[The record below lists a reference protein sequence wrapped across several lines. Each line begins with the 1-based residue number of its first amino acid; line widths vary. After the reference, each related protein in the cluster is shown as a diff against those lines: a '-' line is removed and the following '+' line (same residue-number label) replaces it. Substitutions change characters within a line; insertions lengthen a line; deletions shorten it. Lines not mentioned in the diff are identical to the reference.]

1 MVGLSDKK
9 FHFSLILHL
18 YLGMKKALFFCLF
31 LLSCLTIWSQTSK
44 GNAYNKQDTVFL
56 EKLMQSKPELFKH
69 ILTYPDS
76 FQVQI
81 VYTQI
86 NRDAKNKPSFKEYAY
101 HLGKQYFYPAS
112 TVKMP
117 IAFLALQKL
126 KDLDIKGLDRNTTM
140 VTDSAY
146 PGQTM
151 VYNQPNSIDGRATIE
166 NYVKQ
171 IFLVSDNDAFNR
183 LYEFLGQEY
192 IQQLLIQKG
201 YPEMAIRHRLDV
213 SMTADQNRATNP
225 ILFYDSSSKPIYQ
238 QAAQYSK
245 AIFPKKSIQ
254 MGKGF
259 YKNGQLI
266 NSPFD
271 FSEKNNVPLI
281 NQHHILQSVLFPESV
296 NKKQRFQWQTG
307 VDSFVLRWMSS
318 FPRESRFPNYDT
330 GHYWDTY
337 CKFLLYGSE
346 KVTIPSSVR
355 IFNKVGDA
363 YGFLTDIAY
372 VVDFDNHV
380 EFLVS
385 ATISCNSDGIY
396 NDDKYDYDRIGYP
409 FLKNLG
415 QLLLDYEKTRERRF
429 LPDLSKFQMI
439 R

>member
-1 MVGLSDKK
+1 
-9 FHFSLILHL
+9 
-18 YLGMKKALFFCLF
+18 MKKALFSILLLQICLVN
-31 LLSCLTIWSQTSK
+31 WSQSNQ
-44 GNAYNKQDTVFL
+44 GNKTHQIDTIFL
-56 EKLMQSKPELFKH
+56 EKLMHSKPTLFKH
-69 ILTYPDS
+69 ILAYPDS

-86 NRDAKNKPSFKEYAY
+86 NRDAKNKPSFKDFTY

-117 IAFLALQKL
+117 IAFLALEKL
-126 KDLDIKGLDRNTTM
+126 KDLDIKGLDKNSTM

-146 PGQTM
+146 SGQTL
-151 VYNQPNSIDGRATIE
+151 VYNQPNSKDGRATIE
-166 NYVKQ
+166 NYIKQ
-171 IFLVSDNDAFNR
+171 IFLVSDNDAYNR
-183 LYEFLGQEY
+183 LYEFLGQAT
-192 IQQLLIQKG
+192 IQEKLIKKG

-225 ILFYDSSSKPIYQ
+225 ILFYDTSSNLIYQ
-238 QAAQYSK
+238 QAAQFSN
-245 AIFPKKSIQ
+245 AVFPKKSIL

-259 YKNGQLI
+259 YKNGQLS

-281 NQHHILQSVLFPESV
+281 DQHHILQTVIFPEAV
-296 NKKQRFQWQTG
+296 KQKHRFQWERG

-318 FPRESRFPNYDT
+318 YPRESSYPNYDST
-330 GHYWDTY
+330 HYWDAY

-346 KVTIPSSVR
+346 KGSLPSGIR

-372 VVDFDNHV
+372 IVDFDNKV
-380 EFLVS
+380 EFLLS

-415 QLLLDYEKTRERRF
+415 QLVLDYEKTRERKF
-429 LPDLSKFQMI
+429 QPDLSRFQFQ

>member
-1 MVGLSDKK
+1 MNKALL
-9 FHFSLILHL
+9 LIL
-18 YLGMKKALFFCLF
+18 
-31 LLSCLTIWSQTSK
+31 LLLLQSTSWSQPTL
-44 GNAYNKQDTVFL
+44 NKSIGKIDTVFL
-56 EKLMQSKPELFKH
+56 EQLMQTKPALFQH
-69 ILTYPDS
+69 ILANRDS
-76 FQVQI
+76 LNVQI

-86 NRDAKNKPSFKEYAY
+86 NRDAKNKPSFKEF
-101 HLGKQYFYPAS
+101 HFNLGKQYFYPAS

-117 IAFLALQKL
+117 IAFLALEKL
-126 KDLDIKGLDRNTTM
+126 QTLGIKGLDKQTTM

-151 VYNQPNSIDGRATIE
+151 VYNQPNSLDGRATIE

-183 LYEFLGQEY
+183 LYEFLGQAY
-192 IQQLLIQKG
+192 IQQQLSQKG
-201 YPEMAIRHRLDV
+201 YPEMVIRHRLDV

-225 ILFYDSSSKPIYQ
+225 ILFYDSSSKLIYQ
-238 QAAQYSK
+238 QAGGYSQ
-245 AIFPKKSIQ
+245 AIFPKKTIQ

-296 NKKQRFQWQTG
+296 NKKQRFQWQPG
-307 VDSFVLRWMSS
+307 IDSFVLRWMSS
-318 FPRESRFPNYDT
+318 YPRESGFPNYDT
-330 GHYWDTY
+330 AQYWDAY

-346 KVTIPSSVR
+346 KGSLPSGVR

-372 VVDFDNHV
+372 VVDFDNRV

-396 NDDKYDYDRIGYP
+396 NDDKYDYQSLGYP

-415 QLLLDYEKTRERRF
+415 QLLLNYEKSRERKY
-429 LPDLSKFQMI
+429 LPDLSRFQMI

>member
-1 MVGLSDKK
+1 MN
-9 FHFSLILHL
+9 
-18 YLGMKKALFFCLF
+18 KALLWILLLLF
-31 LLSCLTIWSQTSK
+31 QSNSWSQPTKSK
-44 GNAYNKQDTVFL
+44 TMGKTDTVFL
-56 EKLMQSKPELFKH
+56 EQLMQTKPALFQH
-69 ILTYPDS
+69 ILTNRDS
-76 FQVQI
+76 LNVQI

-86 NRDAKNKPSFKEYAY
+86 NRDAKNKPSFKEF
-101 HLGKQYFYPAS
+101 HFNLGKQYFYPAS

-117 IAFLALQKL
+117 IALLALEKL
-126 KDLDIKGLDRNTTM
+126 QTLGIKGLDKQTTM
-140 VTDSAY
+140 VTDSSY

-183 LYEFLGQEY
+183 LYEFLGQAY
-192 IQQLLIQKG
+192 IQQQLTQKG

-225 ILFYDSSSKPIYQ
+225 ILFYDSSSKLIHQ

-245 AIFPKKSIQ
+245 AIFPKKTIQ

-281 NQHHILQSVLFPESV
+281 DQHHILQSVLFPESV

-330 GHYWDTY
+330 AHYWDTY

-346 KVTIPSSVR
+346 KVTVPSSVR

-396 NDDKYDYDRIGYP
+396 NDDKYDYERIGYP

-415 QLLLDYEKTRERRF
+415 QLLLDYEKTRERKF
-429 LPDLSKFQMI
+429 QPDLSKFQMI

>member
-1 MVGLSDKK
+1 
-9 FHFSLILHL
+9 
-18 YLGMKKALFFCLF
+18 
-31 LLSCLTIWSQTSK
+31 
-44 GNAYNKQDTVFL
+44 
-56 EKLMQSKPELFKH
+56 
-69 ILTYPDS
+69 
-76 FQVQI
+76 
-81 VYTQI
+81 
-86 NRDAKNKPSFKEYAY
+86 
-101 HLGKQYFYPAS
+101 
-112 TVKMP
+112 
-117 IAFLALQKL
+117 
-126 KDLDIKGLDRNTTM
+126 
-140 VTDSAY
+140 
-146 PGQTM
+146 
-151 VYNQPNSIDGRATIE
+151 
-166 NYVKQ
+166 
-171 IFLVSDNDAFNR
+171 
-183 LYEFLGQEY
+183 
-192 IQQLLIQKG
+192 
-201 YPEMAIRHRLDV
+201 
-213 SMTADQNRATNP
+213 
-225 ILFYDSSSKPIYQ
+225 
-238 QAAQYSK
+238 
-245 AIFPKKSIQ
+245 

-281 NQHHILQSVLFPESV
+281 DQHHILQSVLFPESV

-330 GHYWDTY
+330 AHYWDTY

-346 KVTIPSSVR
+346 KVTVPSSVR

-396 NDDKYDYDRIGYP
+396 NDDKYDYERIGYP

-415 QLLLDYEKTRERRF
+415 QLLLDYEKTRERKF
-429 LPDLSKFQMI
+429 QPDLSKFQMI

>member
-1 MVGLSDKK
+1 
-9 FHFSLILHL
+9 
-18 YLGMKKALFFCLF
+18 MKKALFSILLLQICLVN
-31 LLSCLTIWSQTSK
+31 WSQSNQ
-44 GNAYNKQDTVFL
+44 GNKTHQIDTIFL
-56 EKLMQSKPELFKH
+56 EKLMHSKPALFKH
-69 ILTYPDS
+69 ILANPDS

-86 NRDAKNKPSFKEYAY
+86 NRDAKNKPSFKDYAY

-117 IAFLALQKL
+117 IAFLALEKL
-126 KDLDIKGLDRNTTM
+126 KDLDIKGLDKNSTM

-146 PGQTM
+146 SGQTL
-151 VYNQPNSIDGRATIE
+151 VYNQPNSKDGRATIE
-166 NYVKQ
+166 NYIKQ
-171 IFLVSDNDAFNR
+171 IFLVSDNDAYNR
-183 LYEFLGQEY
+183 LYEFLGQAT
-192 IQQLLIQKG
+192 IQEKLIKKG

-225 ILFYDSSSKPIYQ
+225 ILFYDTSSNLIYQ
-238 QAAQYSK
+238 QAAQFSN
-245 AIFPKKSIQ
+245 AVFPKKSIL

-259 YKNGQLI
+259 YKNGQI
-266 NSPFD
+266 SNSPFD

-281 NQHHILQSVLFPESV
+281 DQHHILQSVIFPESV
-296 NKKQRFQWQTG
+296 KQKHRFQWERG

-318 FPRESRFPNYDT
+318 YPRESSYPNYDST
-330 GHYWDTY
+330 HYWDAY

-346 KVTIPSSVR
+346 KGSLPSGIR

-372 VVDFDNHV
+372 IVDFDNKV
-380 EFLVS
+380 EFLLS

-415 QLLLDYEKTRERRF
+415 QLVLDYEKTRERKF
-429 LPDLSKFQMI
+429 QPDLSRFQFQ